1 VPDSNY
7 PDYDILMSWRY
18 DVTALSLPMEVMTM
32 GESAKRSTIYFN
44 PDLHRA
50 LRIKAAHTQRTVSDL
65 VNDAVRLALRE
76 DQEDLAAFAERQ
88 AEPVMSYEELLKDLK
103 AHGKI

>member
-1 VPDSNY
+1 
-7 PDYDILMSWRY
+7 MS
-18 DVTALSLPMEVMTM
+18 
-32 GESAKRSTIYFN
+32 ESARRSTVYFS

-65 VNDAVRLALRE
+65 VNDAVRMALRE
-76 DQEDLAAFAERQ
+76 DQEDLAAFVERQ
-88 AEPVMSYEELLKDLK
+88 AEPVMTYEALLKDLK